1 LGLEVFKIEPEYRHY
16 LLSLIGNTYKNLEA
30 VNKDIT
36 NIIKLKEEKE
46 IMEKKMKKDE
56 ASKILKERFRSLR
69 VIQEFSFLKKYIT
82 GFYSSSN
89 IKTLNRRMNKKLNDF
104 LRLHFFRLDSCFKNS
119 KTIFYQ
125 ELLLCFSVHF
135 NLSNSDFLDL
145 KRRFNNKFGESAF
158 KMKLTKK
165 IESLQIKIKKD
176 SDFVEKENIKNE
188 KNEKNEKK

>member
-30 VNKDIT
+30 VNKDIN

-69 VIQEFSFLKKYIT
+69 IIQEFSFLKKYIT

-104 LRLHFFRLDSCFKNS
+104 LRLHFFRLDSCFQNS
-119 KTIFYQ
+119 KLIFYQ

-176 SDFVEKENIKNE
+176 SDFVKNENIKNK